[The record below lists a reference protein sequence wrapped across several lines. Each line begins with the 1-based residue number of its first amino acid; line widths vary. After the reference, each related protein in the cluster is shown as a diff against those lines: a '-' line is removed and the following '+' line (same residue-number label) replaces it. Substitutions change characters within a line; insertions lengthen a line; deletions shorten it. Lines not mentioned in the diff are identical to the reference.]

1 MDVASETWSFGDSP
15 QFFKTLFWRLENAPP
30 GHNSPVVRK
39 PAQDGATWPVLF
51 ERLQQLDQLF
61 QAWHD
66 QLRGLFVCHG
76 QQKDQDEAATAQR
89 KRGKSLD
96 ETASEDGYSSG
107 EDGPGE
113 RSTLRGLS
121 TSTNQA
127 RPRSKTLSDCHL
139 EANCTRKP
147 PVPIA
152 ANSQVAQDPRTTTE
166 MIIEAA
172 KQTKEVGWAIA
183 CLNHIG
189 GVMRDI
195 SQFLLLSCFSSWDVV
210 PVSVPFGVKGTTEMM
225 IIDDAAK
232 DLDDVFAGLHFV
244 IELKKDH
251 CGAEDRCKIL
261 VELVAADL
269 KSEKRCA
276 PIGLL
281 TNLNDYWYFLWFTPE
296 REIARMMLTCP
307 ANGFKMMEEL
317 TLTNSRSDTGVFPM
331 RTMMSQQN

>member
-1 MDVASETWSFGDSP
+1 MDVTSETWSFGDSP

-39 PAQDGATWPVLF
+39 PTQDGATWPVLF

-152 ANSQVAQDPRTTTE
+152 TNSQVARPPAMHLCIMIVGTRGDVQPFLAIAKRLQHDGHRVRLATHKIYRDLVTSHGVEFYPLGGDPKE
-166 MIIEAA
+166 LAA
-172 KQTKEVGWAIA
+172 RPAHYNGDDHRGGKADKVFLQEVGWAIA

-210 PVSVPFGVKGTTEMM
+210 PV
-225 IIDDAAK
+225 
-232 DLDDVFAGLHFV
+232 
-244 IELKKDH
+244 
-251 CGAEDRCKIL
+251 R
-261 VELVAADL
+261 
-269 KSEKRCA
+269 
-276 PIGLL
+276 
-281 TNLNDYWYFLWFTPE
+281 
-296 REIARMMLTCP
+296 
-307 ANGFKMMEEL
+307 
-317 TLTNSRSDTGVFPM
+317 
-331 RTMMSQQN
+331 

>member
-1 MDVASETWSFGDSP
+1 MIINKVLNERDERLSVYTISTCTRSKEERLIRKLGYHYKTIDAMEEVDDSIDSYAW
-15 QFFKTLFWRLENAPP
+15 QENLTEDHEGHRMGCMQYFKDNLQGVL
-30 GHNSPVVRK
+30 H
-39 PAQDGATWPVLF
+39 QDG
-51 ERLQQLDQLF
+51 
-61 QAWHD
+61 
-66 QLRGLFVCHG
+66 
-76 QQKDQDEAATAQR
+76 
-89 KRGKSLD
+89 S
-96 ETASEDGYSSG
+96 
-107 EDGPGE
+107 
-113 RSTLRGLS
+113 
-121 TSTNQA
+121 
-127 RPRSKTLSDCHL
+127 
-139 EANCTRKP
+139 
-147 PVPIA
+147 
-152 ANSQVAQDPRTTTE
+152 PRTSSPPNPKYYLKDTWQ
-166 MIIEAA
+166 M
-172 KQTKEVGWAIA
+172 K
-183 CLNHIG
+183 N
-189 GVMRDI
+189 
-195 SQFLLLSCFSSWDVV
+195 LLDLDASS
-210 PVSVPFGVKGTTEMM
+210 SVPFGVKGTTEMM